1 MINPLMFPL
10 IDKII
15 DTVGDLFPTEEKKN
29 EAKLKLIQAE
39 RDGNLEEAKVQLTA
53 ILAEANSA
61 DPVTSRARPTFL
73 YVMYVILLFGIP
85 MGFLSA
91 FSPEVAVAVTKGF
104 KDWLEAIP
112 NELYALFG
120 AGYLGYTTFRSWDK
134 KNGVTK

>member
-1 MINPLMFPL
+1 MNPLLFPL
-10 IDKII
+10 VDKVI
-15 DTVGDLFPTEEKKN
+15 DTVGDLFPSEEKKN
-29 EAKLKLIQAE
+29 EAKLKLLQAE
-39 RDGNLEEAKVQLTA
+39 QAGNLEETKVQLSA

-73 YVMYVILLFGIP
+73 YVMYIILLFGIP

-91 FSPEVAVAVTKGF
+91 VSPETATAVSTGF
-104 KDWLEAIP
+104 KDWLHAIP